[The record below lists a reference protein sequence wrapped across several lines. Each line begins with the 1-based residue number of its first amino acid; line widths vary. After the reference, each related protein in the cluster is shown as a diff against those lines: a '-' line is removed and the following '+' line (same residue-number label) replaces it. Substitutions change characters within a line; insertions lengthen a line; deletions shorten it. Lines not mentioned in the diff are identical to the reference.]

1 MDKKRMLEL
10 CELYL
15 DSAQMKLKEAQM
27 FDDVI
32 TEPLKDHV
40 LFLQKVSQLINNQNN
55 ESSNIPD

>member
-1 MDKKRMLEL
+1 MLEL